1 MANPMQKKSRRS
13 FILGVLVAVIIMG
26 IVVAILLVQIMR
38 M

>member
-13 FILGVLVAVIIMG
+13 FLLGILVAVIIMG
-26 IVVAILLVQIMR
+26 IVVAILLMQIMR